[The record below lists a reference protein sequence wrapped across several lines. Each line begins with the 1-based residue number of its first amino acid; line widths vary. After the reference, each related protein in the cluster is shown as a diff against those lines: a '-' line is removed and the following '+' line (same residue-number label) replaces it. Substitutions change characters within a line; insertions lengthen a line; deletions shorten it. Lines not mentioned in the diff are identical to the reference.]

1 MYRRGPEGGFTF
13 VEILITLVFLSIA
26 MLAVTF
32 QFPFGLKISEGAEDL
47 TLGTNL
53 AQELMEE
60 IKAMYWEDPDS
71 PGSPLGPDAL
81 ETGREYFDDVDDYDG
96 LVEAPPHD
104 LDGNP
109 LDGLDGRANF
119 GKYTRDVV
127 VTYADTTSLQAVAGP
142 TSYKRIEV
150 GVTNTLNQNRAIL
163 VLILARY

>member
-1 MYRRGPEGGFTF
+1 MVEEGGFTF

-26 MLAVTF
+26 LLAVYT
-32 QFPFGLKISEGAEDL
+32 QFPAGMYVSQAAEDI

-71 PGSPLGPDAL
+71 PGSPLGPDAS
-81 ETGREYFDDVDDYDG
+81 ETGRSLFDDIDDYDG
-96 LVEAPPHD
+96 LVESPPYD

-109 LDGLDGRANF
+109 LDGLDGRVNMSRF
-119 GKYTRDVV
+119 RRNVM
-127 VTYADTTSLQAVAGP
+127 VTYADSTTLDTTSTA
-142 TSYKRIEV
+142 TDYKRIEV
-150 GVTNTLNQNRAIL
+150 GVTNTMNQNSTSL